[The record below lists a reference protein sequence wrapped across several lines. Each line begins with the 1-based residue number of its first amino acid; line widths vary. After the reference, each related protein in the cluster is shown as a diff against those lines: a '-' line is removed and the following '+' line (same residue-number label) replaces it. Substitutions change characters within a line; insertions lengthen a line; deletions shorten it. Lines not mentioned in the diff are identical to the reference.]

1 MIRSA
6 FQRAA
11 NALFSCGSAAT
22 APTARVSSNFSVRS
36 FASNNNKKYTR
47 RRPQVLETPMDVAE
61 MPFLHH
67 GTRPRFR
74 DYVKFKS
81 PRKTASKLLHDIT
94 NEAVQKSKQARPK
107 VWRDFCVGD
116 ALEVK
121 IVASGGVKSHSLE
134 KIRGV
139 VLGIYRRG
147 LDSTV
152 LLRDVVFGVP
162 LERRVPLHS
171 PLVRSI
177 KVLESNFAYKNRRK
191 VKRAKLYFLRDRN
204 PLGTSWSMVGM
215 SQLTARYGLV
225 LPGSYVL
232 PFLSCHVY
240 TQTPRL
246 LFQKRG

>member
-6 FQRAA
+6 FQRPA
-11 NALFSCGSAAT
+11 NALFSCGAAAT
-22 APTARVSSNFSVRS
+22 ALTARVSSNFFSVRS

-162 LERRVPLHS
+162 VERRVPLHS

-177 KVLESNFAYKNRRK
+177 KVLESNFVYKNRRK

-204 PLGTSWSMVGM
+204 PLGTSWSTVGM
-215 SQLTARYGLV
+215 SHLITRIACLTF
-225 LPGSYVL
+225 S
-232 PFLSCHVY
+232 FLSRIHPY
-240 TQTPRL
+240 TSPFVSETRVT
-246 LFQKRG
+246 KW